1 MRGNAVEKEQ
11 QRWWEQQQLM
21 EQRLSIRNT
30 VIAMEGERVNDGYD
44 AYYSSGHSATFAPTN
59 DTHTIKATRQNHSSA
74 FVSKY
79 ISDEIRPDDG

>member
-1 MRGNAVEKEQ
+1 
-11 QRWWEQQQLM
+11 
-21 EQRLSIRNT
+21 
-30 VIAMEGERVNDGYD
+30 MEGERVNVGYD